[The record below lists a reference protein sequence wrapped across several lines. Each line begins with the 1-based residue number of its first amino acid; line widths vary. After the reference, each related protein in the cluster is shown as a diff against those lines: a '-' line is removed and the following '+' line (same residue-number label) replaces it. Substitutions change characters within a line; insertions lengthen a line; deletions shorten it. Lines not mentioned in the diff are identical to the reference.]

1 MSPSTYQE
9 WLGVANERAA
19 DALAMLKDRRDSAGP
34 VYMEGYVIECS
45 LKALLQRR
53 GIAFPKAG
61 REGHNL
67 RGLWNTA
74 GLRLTDIGD
83 TTGEK
88 AFFIA
93 NWSTDLRYEVQLEIG
108 FTAEELVRAAAKL
121 AGWLR
126 TLVLRQQRVRL

>member
-9 WLGVANERAA
+9 WLRVANERAA
-19 DALAMLKDRRDSAGP
+19 DASAMLKDRNDSAGP
-34 VYMEGYVIECS
+34 VYMAGYVIECS

-53 GIAFPKAG
+53 GIAFPRAG

-74 GLRLTDIGD
+74 RLRLTDIRD

-88 AFFIA
+88 AFFIEY
-93 NWSTDLRYEVQLEIG
+93 WSTDLRYEVQLEID

-121 AGWLR
+121 SGWLQ
-126 TLVLRQQRVRL
+126 TLVRQRRGRL